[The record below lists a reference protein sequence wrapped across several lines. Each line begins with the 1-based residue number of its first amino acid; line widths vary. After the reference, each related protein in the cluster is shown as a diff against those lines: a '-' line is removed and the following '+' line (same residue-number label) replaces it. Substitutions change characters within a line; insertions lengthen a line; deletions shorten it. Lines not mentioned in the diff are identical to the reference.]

1 MMNNIKSTIFR
12 PPSILLIVLLAFGV
26 QHAFSQNTIRVD
38 QGKIYSSCN
47 EEIVMRGVNEMFV
60 WSQDR
65 TGVSILPEIA
75 KTGSNAVRLVWTTE
89 GAEAELDAL
98 INNSI
103 KNNMIPVAELH
114 DATGDFS
121 KLQMLLDY
129 WKKPAVLSTIQKYK
143 KWLIVNIG
151 NEVGNGSE
159 STAQWVDY
167 YKDAITQLRDA
178 GIDGPLMIDCGGYG
192 NRESYFLEGGNE
204 LLEFDPKHNIIFA
217 VHTYWTN
224 GDDQAKVDRLNT
236 MIEDAKLKKLPY
248 IIGEGPQVV
257 ASPVACGQSFPYKEM
272 MKRLQEEKI
281 GWLSWSWGAVNN
293 NDCGSPNSK
302 LDITSDGKFG
312 SWATTFAEEMCITDI
327 NSIKNTSIIP
337 ESLIDGSIAAC
348 GTTYTI
354 TASADT
360 GGSISP
366 SGQVIV
372 SENDNQIFDI
382 TATIGFKIKDV
393 LVDGISVGDVA
404 SYTFS
409 NVLANHTI
417 RVMYDTV
424 PLPPQ
429 VPYLNGVPQVI
440 PGKIKATSFDLGGE
454 AVAYHDISSGNEGNG
469 IRQEEDVDTENA
481 GDGGSIG
488 FTAVEEWMEYTVD
501 IAQAGTYSIDVL
513 VASQNS
519 NGQFHIEFDGK
530 DVTGIQN
537 VNGTGSWTSFVPQ
550 KISNVTLSAGEQ
562 VMRMYID
569 NGAFN
574 FSTMTF
580 TRDGNTGE
588 TPTASFTATP
598 ETGVSP
604 LEVSFDASGSS
615 DPAGGVLTYSW
626 DFGNGEVATTATAS
640 TTYTTLGQVTVTLM
654 VTNAAGDTAS
664 ATKTINVTDGSV
676 SCAFGTPIT
685 YALPSVSNSFENVFV
700 LGENGPNLNNVS
712 KFIVNWDLVNN
723 GLYEFSISTNNGT
736 PTWYTNL
743 LPKVT
748 HNFNA
753 AEPSITITGSGFTG
767 LDGEYWATVD
777 AGNFVL
783 VSKTGG
789 FTLYFS
795 GSATAPDCGTIPTPV
810 VVDGGVIAGG
820 PFTFTVGDGI
830 ADNVSGVTIT
840 GNVGETSQ
848 WIVTDAAGK
857 ILGLPASPEAV
868 DFDGAGVGS
877 CFIYS
882 VSYNGTITGLT
893 ANENISGLSGTFD
906 LSNSIEVVR
915 NPVTTGGDCSFGV
928 PLANALP
935 ALNSKYEHIFV
946 LGNGGPSLDNV
957 TNLTINWDLANNGLY
972 QFSMNTN
979 NGTPSW
985 YNDFLPKVTQN
996 FNAAQPSI
1004 TITGSGFT
1012 GLDGEYWAT
1021 EDSGNFVLV
1030 SKTGGFTIYFST
1042 TTIAPD
1048 CGGVNTTL
1056 SRDKSNVVVSPN
1068 PASSLITVSINNN
1081 VETKNGNNVIDVR
1094 IAIFDLVGNVVKV
1107 KNIQN
1112 RQQQLEAKISVEE
1125 LTSGLY
1131 ILETFDRVSKRKY
1144 QSKILINR

>member
-1 MMNNIKSTIFR
+1 MNTIKIKFLKIV
-12 PPSILLIVLLAFGV
+12 SIICMVVFGMSH
-26 QHAFSQNTIRVD
+26 QTSFSQNTIRVD

-65 TGVSILPEIA
+65 TGETILPEIA

-89 GAEAELDAL
+89 GAEAELDKL
-98 INNSI
+98 IDNSI

-121 KLQMLLDY
+121 KLQQLLDY

-272 MKRLQEEKI
+272 MKRLQEEGI

-302 LDITSDGKFG
+302 LDITTDGKFG
-312 SWATTFAEEMCITDI
+312 SWATAFAEEMCISDI

-337 ESLIDGSIAAC
+337 ASMIDGTIAAC
-348 GTTYTI
+348 GATYTI
-354 TASADT
+354 TASSEV

-366 SGQVIV
+366 SGTVVV

-382 TATIGFKIKDV
+382 KANIGFKIKDV
-393 LVDGISVGDVA
+393 LVDGVSVGDV
-404 SYTFS
+404 STYTFS
-409 NVLANHTI
+409 SVKENHTI
-417 RVMYDTV
+417 AVTYATV

-429 VPYLNGVPQVI
+429 IPYVNGLPQAV
-440 PGKIKATSFDLGGE
+440 PGKIKADSFDLGGE

-469 IRQEEDVDTENA
+469 IRQDEDVDTETA

-488 FTAVEEWMEYTVD
+488 FTAVGEWIEYTVD
-501 IAQAGTYSIDVL
+501 VAEAGTYSVEVL

-519 NGQFHIEFDGK
+519 NGQYHIEFDGK
-530 DVTGIQN
+530 DVTGIQT
-537 VNGTGSWTSFVPQ
+537 VSTTGSWTSFVPH
-550 KISNVTLSAGEQ
+550 KISNVALTSGEQ
-562 VMRMYID
+562 VMRMFID

-574 FSTMTF
+574 FSTITF
-580 TRDGNTGE
+580 TSDGTTNN

-598 ETGVSP
+598 ESGVSP
-604 LEVSFDASGSS
+604 LEVSFDASASS
-615 DPAGGVLTYSW
+615 DPNGDAITYSW
-626 DFGNGEVATTATAS
+626 DFGNGETSTLATPKVTFTDIK
-640 TTYTTLGQVTVTLM
+640 TYTVTLTVSDGTNVSSAVTKDIVVSDGNIAPVANFTATPTAGIAPVTVSFDASTSTDENGDTLTYAWDFGDGNTGVGVTANHTYALIGEYTATLTVSDGSKTGTSTQVIKVTDGSPVASFTADAESGVAPLAVSFDASGSVDPIGGTLTYAWDFGNGETAATAIASTIFTTVGQFTVTLT
-654 VTNAAGDTAS
+654 VTNAAGDTAVE
-664 ATKTINVTDGSV
+664 TKTINVTDGSV
-676 SCAFGTPIT
+676 SCTFGTPTVNTLASIR
-685 YALPSVSNSFENVFV
+685 NSFENIFV
-700 LGENGPNLNNVS
+700 LGENGPNLDNVT

-748 HNFNA
+748 QNFNA

-767 LDGEYWATVD
+767 LDGEYWATID

-783 VSKTGG
+783 VSKTRG

-795 GSATAPDCGTIPTPV
+795 GSAIAPDCGTTTPNPTV
-810 VVDGGVIAGG
+810 NGGVLAGG

-830 ADNVSGVTIT
+830 ADNVSGIT
-840 GNVGETSQ
+840 LTDTVGDTNQ

-857 ILGLPASPEAV
+857 ILGLPASPEVV

-877 CFIYS
+877 CFIYN
-882 VSYNGTITGLT
+882 VTYNGTITGLT
-893 ANENISGLSGTFD
+893 ADALISGLSGDFD

-915 NPVTTGGDCSFGV
+915 NPVSTGGDCTFG
-928 PLANALP
+928 
-935 ALNSKYEHIFV
+935 
-946 LGNGGPSLDNV
+946 
-957 TNLTINWDLANNGLY
+957 
-972 QFSMNTN
+972 
-979 NGTPSW
+979 
-985 YNDFLPKVTQN
+985 
-996 FNAAQPSI
+996 
-1004 TITGSGFT
+1004 
-1012 GLDGEYWAT
+1012 
-1021 EDSGNFVLV
+1021 
-1030 SKTGGFTIYFST
+1030 
-1042 TTIAPD
+1042 AP
-1048 CGGVNTTL
+1048 
-1056 SRDKSNVVVSPN
+1056 
-1068 PASSLITVSINNN
+1068 
-1081 VETKNGNNVIDVR
+1081 
-1094 IAIFDLVGNVVKV
+1094 
-1107 KNIQN
+1107 
-1112 RQQQLEAKISVEE
+1112 
-1125 LTSGLY
+1125 
-1131 ILETFDRVSKRKY
+1131 
-1144 QSKILINR
+1144 

>member
-1 MMNNIKSTIFR
+1 MNNIKSTIFR